1 MARSR
6 PRVCCSRGI
15 PWGQQ
20 CNQTRPVIV
29 ATATSASPCSSDCLP
44 NQHTSP
50 DRIAALPFRIPPG
63 DNHCFALVSRRSSA
77 QKSHGGMVAWPV
89 HDLARVSL
97 RVYILSYIP
106 WRQRNAESEPW
117 RRHTRASHSKNVVCV
132 HAWRN
137 VGAHGET
144 PQSGQLHSL
153 R

>member
-6 PRVCCSRGI
+6 PRVCRSRGI
-15 PWGQQ
+15 PSGLQ

-29 ATATSASPCSSDCLP
+29 ATATSASPCSSDRPP
-44 NQHTSP
+44 NQHTPS
-50 DRIAALPFRIPPG
+50 DTIAALPFRIPLG
-63 DNHCFALVSRRSSA
+63 DDHCFAVVSRRSSA

-97 RVYILSYIP
+97 RVYLLSYIL
-106 WRQRNAESEPW
+106 WQQRNAASEPR

-137 VGAHGET
+137 LWVRMER
-144 PQSGQLHSL
+144 LHEVDNFTV
-153 R
+153 